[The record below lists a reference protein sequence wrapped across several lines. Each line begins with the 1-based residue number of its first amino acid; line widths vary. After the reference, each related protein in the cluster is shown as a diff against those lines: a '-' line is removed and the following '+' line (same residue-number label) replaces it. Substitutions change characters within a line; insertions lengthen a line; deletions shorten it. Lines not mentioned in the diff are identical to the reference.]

1 MEKNLSQLS
10 LWNSQ
15 NIIHENSV
23 KSGIEPILEQDITN
37 IKEISKNGKKY
48 RCVRKPTE
56 KSDLGTWEYFY
67 PIKLISGFK
76 EWHRVINMQ
85 IRFELNQLVGF
96 YNC

>member
-1 MEKNLSQLS
+1 MKNNLSQLS

-23 KSGIEPILEQDITN
+23 KSGIEPILEHD
-37 IKEISKNGKKY
+37 EISKNGKKY
-48 RCVRKPTE
+48 RCVRKPTR
-56 KSDLGTWEYFY
+56 KSDLGSWEYFY

-85 IRFELNQLVGF
+85 IRVELNQLVGF
-96 YNC
+96 LHE